1 MKMTMIIIIWRL
13 GPRKRGFITSVRFL
27 AAIFLIL
34 FTGCKVGPDYIPP
47 ETSAEM
53 DTWQQQLEAGLV
65 TSEADI
71 SYWWQNLNDSKLNA
85 LIKRAMKGSIDLGQA
100 RSRVREARA
109 QRGIA
114 AASRFPTIVSTGS
127 ATRTEQEDLPDTEL
141 FTTGFDAAW
150 ELDIFGRVARS
161 VEANTADVEAK
172 IEALGDVQVTLLAEV
187 ALNYIEVR
195 SFQIRLKL
203 AQANVAAQQKTLE
216 LVRVRFEAG
225 LSNTLEVKQAES
237 NLSNSQSQI
246 PPLEVGM
253 RRAKNRL
260 AVLLGEKPGALN
272 DFFSEPAPIP
282 MAPAEIAIGIPAD
295 LMRRRPDI
303 REAERELA
311 AQTARVGVA
320 MADLYPRFTLNG
332 TLTFQSSKATNLFST
347 FSRIL
352 GVGPAFQWNI
362 FNAGSVRSNIKV
374 QNERQKQALLAYE
387 KAVLTALEDVENAIT
402 AYARELDRRESLRQ
416 AADASRKSV
425 ELAQGLYKDGL
436 RDFIHV
442 LDAQRSLFSQED
454 QLATSNAN
462 VTSNLI
468 RLYKGL
474 GGGWKAHTN

>member
-1 MKMTMIIIIWRL
+1 
-13 GPRKRGFITSVRFL
+13 
-27 AAIFLIL
+27 
-34 FTGCKVGPDYIPP
+34 
-47 ETSAEM
+47 M